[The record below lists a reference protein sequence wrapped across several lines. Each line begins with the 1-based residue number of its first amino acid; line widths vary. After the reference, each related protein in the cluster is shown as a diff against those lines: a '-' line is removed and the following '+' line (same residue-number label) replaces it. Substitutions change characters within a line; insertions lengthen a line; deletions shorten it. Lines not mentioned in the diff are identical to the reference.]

1 MSRKTDP
8 RNETIDCAP
17 SKPAAPVKEIAFEKQ
32 RGISQVEVR
41 TGFAQVHVS
50 KLSGDIHSQRL
61 NVLKAVREA
70 AVSVDFLKL
79 TPSGL
84 SFVISENNSS
94 DIEKALGPLNY
105 HCTIRKDRCV
115 VLIHAVNMRDEEG
128 LTAQVVQ
135 KAIASGAIVD
145 HISDMH
151 DRMLIVADKKF
162 TSTLQELFQ
171 EETHGR

>member
-1 MSRKTDP
+1 MSQQAISPLR
-8 RNETIDCAP
+8 ET
-17 SKPAAPVKEIAFEKQ
+17 AFEKQ

-41 TGFAQVHVS
+41 TGYAQVHVS
-50 KLSGDIHSQRL
+50 QVRQNIHEHRI

-84 SFVISENNSS
+84 SFVISEGHSG
-94 DIEKALGPLNY
+94 DIEKALEPLKL
-105 HCTIRKDRCV
+105 HCSIRRDRCV
-115 VLIHAVNMRDEEG
+115 VLVHAVNMRDEEG
-128 LTAQVVQ
+128 LTARIVQ

-151 DRMLIVADKKF
+151 DRMLIVADNKYAPI
-162 TSTLQELFQ
+162 LQELFM
-171 EETHGR
+171 EVANGG

>member
-1 MSRKTDP
+1 MR
-8 RNETIDCAP
+8 ET
-17 SKPAAPVKEIAFEKQ
+17 AFEKQ

-50 KLSGDIHSQRL
+50 QIRQNIHEQRL
-61 NVLKAVREA
+61 AVLKAVREA
-70 AVSVDFLKL
+70 AVSVDFLKF

-84 SFVISENNSS
+84 SFVIGENHSG
-94 DIEKALGPLNY
+94 DIEKALEPLNLR
-105 HCTIRKDRCV
+105 CTIRRDRCV
-115 VLIHAVNMRDEEG
+115 VLVHAVNMRDEEG

-151 DRMLIVADKKF
+151 DRMLIVADNKYA
-162 TSTLQELFQ
+162 TTLQNLFL
-171 EETHGR
+171 EVANGG

>member
-1 MSRKTDP
+1 MR
-8 RNETIDCAP
+8 ET
-17 SKPAAPVKEIAFEKQ
+17 AFEKQ

-50 KLSGDIHSQRL
+50 QIRQNTHEHRI

-84 SFVISENNSS
+84 SFVISENHSG
-94 DIEKALGPLNY
+94 DIEKALEPLNL
-105 HCTIRKDRCV
+105 HCSIRKDRCV
-115 VLIHAVNMRDEEG
+115 VLVHAVNMRDEEG
-128 LTAQVVQ
+128 LTARVVQ

-151 DRMLIVADKKF
+151 DRMLIVADNKYAP
-162 TSTLQELFQ
+162 TLQNLFM
-171 EETHGR
+171 EVANGG